1 MIRLPSFGDQV
12 KNLLWDPSYFRNA
25 NISLSES
32 MNMTSVSTQNY
43 AGNILNM
50 LGMSFRSITG
60 DDEDMSA
67 ALLADHAS
75 PATIGM

>member
-1 MIRLPSFGDQV
+1 
-12 KNLLWDPSYFRNA
+12 
-25 NISLSES
+25 
-32 MNMTSVSTQNY
+32 MTSVSTQNY